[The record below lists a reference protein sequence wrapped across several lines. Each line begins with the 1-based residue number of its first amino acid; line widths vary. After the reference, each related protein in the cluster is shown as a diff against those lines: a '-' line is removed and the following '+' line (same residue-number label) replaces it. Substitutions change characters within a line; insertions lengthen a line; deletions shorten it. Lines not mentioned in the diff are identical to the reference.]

1 LKIYMTDAVR
11 ETDGERHDSRT
22 VSLRGSIRH
31 SFPAE
36 PYTGKVTHYDDKWNE
51 YPELDE
57 DRDLYEN
64 LNGRRW
70 TDVPQELIR
79 NLPDGYVLLTDQAFV
94 VFLPEWLMVSLEGM
108 EGENIVREF
117 LTYTFS
123 ATMRQ
128 FRVLNPEQRLLV
140 RSVLALVAERE
151 PSNFVRGYA
160 AEALVLIDA
169 LK

>member
-1 LKIYMTDAVR
+1 MR
-11 ETDGERHDSRT
+11 DSIPR
-22 VSLRGSIRH
+22 

-36 PYTGKVTHYDDKWNE
+36 PYTGKVTLYDDKWDE

-70 TDVPQELIR
+70 TDLAPELIR

-94 VFLPEWLMVSLEGM
+94 EFLPAWLVVSLEGM

-123 ATMRQ
+123 STMRQ
-128 FRVLNPEQRLLV
+128 FRVLDPEQRLLV

-151 PSNFVRGYA
+151 SSKFIRGHA
-160 AEALVLIDA
+160 AEALALIDA
-169 LK
+169 LGEHSLLPPTDTSN